1 LTLERR
7 WKRPRSG
14 EAARLIRVDVLLP
27 TRQPTAQ
34 RRGVRVMK
42 SQENVVVGL
51 VVSGRVTDREVAAL
65 IQT

>member
-1 LTLERR
+1 MR
-7 WKRPRSG
+7 WKRPRSA

-34 RRGVRVMK
+34 KRGVGVMK
-42 SQENVVVGL
+42 SPENVAAGL
-51 VVSGRVTDREVAAL
+51 AVSGRVTNREVAAL